1 MLINKYLLKIATI
14 FGVLIVSLTGTTP
27 ISHASS
33 NQINLG
39 NDIRKAISNQTEL
52 GVNADQIDD
61 GAVYFIHSASNSNL
75 V

>member
-39 NDIRKAISNQTEL
+39 NDIRKAISN
-52 GVNADQIDD
+52 
-61 GAVYFIHSASNSNL
+61 
-75 V
+75 